1 MHRTEKYA
9 CFIRVGIISL
19 PPFRL
24 NNCIVHCFSS
34 PNMQNYISSVIR
46 AKLCIFK
53 HVTVINFNPC
63 TDRTSPEQCM
73 NIKDSVKI
81 LTEFKIYSQILYRSE
96 VVKYIS
102 PLLSHSRLC
111 SLVDSSL
118 LSVPFLFSLELRK
131 LFSNA
136 HCVRDYQKHCQTR
149 SHLKNFQYRTRRDG
163 EKNLSCDLYDI

>member
-1 MHRTEKYA
+1 
-9 CFIRVGIISL
+9 
-19 PPFRL
+19 
-24 NNCIVHCFSS
+24 
-34 PNMQNYISSVIR
+34 
-46 AKLCIFK
+46 
-53 HVTVINFNPC
+53 
-63 TDRTSPEQCM
+63 M

-149 SHLKNFQYRTRRDG
+149 SHIGRDAMARKILAVAFMTFDPLIIGRATMEMRTKITFTAWREVWNRLKKTIIGHGDV
-163 EKNLSCDLYDI
+163 LSFLIISCNVLIASIARNIGVYGR

>member
-1 MHRTEKYA
+1 
-9 CFIRVGIISL
+9 
-19 PPFRL
+19 
-24 NNCIVHCFSS
+24 
-34 PNMQNYISSVIR
+34 
-46 AKLCIFK
+46 
-53 HVTVINFNPC
+53 
-63 TDRTSPEQCM
+63 M

-149 SHLKNFQYRTRRDG
+149 SHLKIFNIGHDATARKILAVTFMTFDPLIIGRATMGMRTKITFTARR
-163 EKNLSCDLYDI
+163 EV

>member
-1 MHRTEKYA
+1 
-9 CFIRVGIISL
+9 
-19 PPFRL
+19 
-24 NNCIVHCFSS
+24 
-34 PNMQNYISSVIR
+34 
-46 AKLCIFK
+46 
-53 HVTVINFNPC
+53 
-63 TDRTSPEQCM
+63 M

-111 SLVDSSL
+111 SLPVDSSL

-136 HCVRDYQKHCQTR
+136 HCVRDYQTR
-149 SHLKNFQYRTRRDG
+149 LLDVVARIKVINSRLVRVFYSSA
-163 EKNLSCDLYDI
+163 LSTSWSTTYHVTYVQKLCGVGWRINPYIHPL

>member
-1 MHRTEKYA
+1 MK
-9 CFIRVGIISL
+9 
-19 PPFRL
+19 
-24 NNCIVHCFSS
+24 
-34 PNMQNYISSVIR
+34 
-46 AKLCIFK
+46 
-53 HVTVINFNPC
+53 
-63 TDRTSPEQCM
+63 
-73 NIKDSVKI
+73 IKDSVKI

-149 SHLKNFQYRTRRDG
+149 SHLKNFQYRTRRDATARKILAVTFMTFDPLIIG
-163 EKNLSCDLYDI
+163 RATMGMRTKITFTAWREV

>member
-1 MHRTEKYA
+1 
-9 CFIRVGIISL
+9 
-19 PPFRL
+19 
-24 NNCIVHCFSS
+24 
-34 PNMQNYISSVIR
+34 
-46 AKLCIFK
+46 
-53 HVTVINFNPC
+53 
-63 TDRTSPEQCM
+63 M

-149 SHLKNFQYRTRRDG
+149 SHLKNFSTRCIFNIGRDATARKILAVTFMTFDPLIIGRATMGMRTKITFTAWR
-163 EKNLSCDLYDI
+163 EV

>member
-1 MHRTEKYA
+1 
-9 CFIRVGIISL
+9 
-19 PPFRL
+19 
-24 NNCIVHCFSS
+24 
-34 PNMQNYISSVIR
+34 
-46 AKLCIFK
+46 
-53 HVTVINFNPC
+53 
-63 TDRTSPEQCM
+63 M

-81 LTEFKIYSQILYRSE
+81 LTVFKIYSQILYRSE

-111 SLVDSSL
+111 SL

-149 SHLKNFQYRTRRDG
+149 SHLKNFLLDPLHFQYRTRRDG
-163 EKNLSCDLYDI
+163 EKILAVTFMTFDLLIIGRATMGMRTKITFTAWREV

>member
-1 MHRTEKYA
+1 
-9 CFIRVGIISL
+9 
-19 PPFRL
+19 
-24 NNCIVHCFSS
+24 
-34 PNMQNYISSVIR
+34 
-46 AKLCIFK
+46 
-53 HVTVINFNPC
+53 
-63 TDRTSPEQCM
+63 M
-73 NIKDSVKI
+73 NIKDSDKI

-96 VVKYIS
+96 VVKYIA

-149 SHLKNFQYRTRRDG
+149 SHLKNFQFRTQRDG
-163 EKNLSCDLYDI
+163 EKILAVTFMTFDPLIIGRATMGMRTKITFTAWREV

>member
-1 MHRTEKYA
+1 
-9 CFIRVGIISL
+9 
-19 PPFRL
+19 
-24 NNCIVHCFSS
+24 
-34 PNMQNYISSVIR
+34 
-46 AKLCIFK
+46 
-53 HVTVINFNPC
+53 
-63 TDRTSPEQCM
+63 M

-136 HCVRDYQKHCQTR
+136 HCVRDYQTHCQTR
-149 SHLKNFQYRTRRDG
+149 SHLKNFQYRTRRDATARKILAVTFVTFDPLIIG
-163 EKNLSCDLYDI
+163 RATMRMRTKITFTAWREV

>member
-1 MHRTEKYA
+1 
-9 CFIRVGIISL
+9 
-19 PPFRL
+19 
-24 NNCIVHCFSS
+24 
-34 PNMQNYISSVIR
+34 
-46 AKLCIFK
+46 
-53 HVTVINFNPC
+53 
-63 TDRTSPEQCM
+63 M

-149 SHLKNFQYRTRRDG
+149 SHLKNFLLDLLHFQYRTCDG
-163 EKNLSCDLYDI
+163 EKILAVTFMTFDPVIISCATMGMRTKITFTAWREV

>member
-1 MHRTEKYA
+1 
-9 CFIRVGIISL
+9 
-19 PPFRL
+19 
-24 NNCIVHCFSS
+24 
-34 PNMQNYISSVIR
+34 
-46 AKLCIFK
+46 
-53 HVTVINFNPC
+53 
-63 TDRTSPEQCM
+63 M

-96 VVKYIS
+96 VVKYTS

-136 HCVRDYQKHCQTR
+136 HCVRDYQKHCQMR
-149 SHLKNFQYRTRRDG
+149 SHLKNFLLDPLHFQYRTRRDG
-163 EKNLSCDLYDI
+163 EKILAVTFTTFDPLIIGCATMGMRTKITFTAWREV